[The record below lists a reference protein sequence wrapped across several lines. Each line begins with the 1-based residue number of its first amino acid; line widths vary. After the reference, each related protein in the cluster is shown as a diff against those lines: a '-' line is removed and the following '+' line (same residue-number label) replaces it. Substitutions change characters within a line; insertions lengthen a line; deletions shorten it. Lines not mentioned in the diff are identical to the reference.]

1 MKFGIF
7 SHDSPFSPTEHFI
20 HRASE
25 VTPPVSVAR
34 HSLPRYW
41 VLSRALYAIRVID
54 LKDVPASK
62 RAAALALAQAAWT
75 PYVETAHYVISQL
88 DSAVLCAWDIAA
100 ISNAQSRC
108 GIDADS
114 ITVIP
119 ESALRAAPP
128 PRGAASTMPSNQKI
142 VLRDSLDGVVAVV
155 MTDEQVTAEQW
166 WPTPPSQTVWVNFL
180 RGVGVD
186 RDTHADAPTPLSGTW
201 RNTPIG
207 HAGGSTQSTTSTGET
222 RLVMVAAWI
231 LIIPTIWLANE
242 WRQLRS
248 LTNDAQ
254 SRLLITERDLNATLG
269 ARAQALTG
277 FDRANKLA
285 ALVNQPDNLT
295 LFALVNDVI
304 AQTVKAGVLQMTEW
318 ELRGKQLKFVML
330 APSGGAPSAT
340 QLVKAFEKIT
350 ALSDVEV
357 NTDGARTTI
366 SFRIS
371 TTTTPP
377 SQSDQ
382 KKGPPGTAP
391 TSISGTG
398 K

>member
-1 MKFGIF
+1 MKFGNF
-7 SHDSPFSPTEHFI
+7 GHDSLFNPAEHFI
-20 HRASE
+20 HRVSD
-25 VTPPVSVAR
+25 VMPPANGAQR
-34 HSLPRYW
+34 SLPRYW
-41 VLSRALYAIRVID
+41 VLSRALYAIRIIN

-62 RAAALALAQAAWT
+62 RAAALTLAQAAWT
-75 PYVETAHYVISQL
+75 PYVETAHYVIPQL
-88 DSAVLCAWDIAA
+88 DSALLCAWDIAA
-100 ISNAQSRC
+100 ISNAQSRFD
-108 GIDADS
+108 IDAHS
-114 ITVIP
+114 ITIIP
-119 ESALRAAPP
+119 EDALRAVLP
-128 PRGAASTMPSNQKI
+128 PRRATSTMPLNQTI
-142 VLRDSLDGVVAVV
+142 VLVDALDGVVAVV
-155 MTDEQVTAEQW
+155 MTGEQVTAEQW

-186 RDTHADAPTPLSGTW
+186 RDTHDEAPKPLTSTW

-207 HAGGSTQSTTSTGET
+207 HAGGSTQSTASTGE
-222 RLVMVAAWI
+222 RQLVMVAAWI
-231 LIIPTIWLANE
+231 LIVPTIWLAND

-248 LTNDAQ
+248 LTYDAQ

-269 ARAQALTG
+269 ARTQALVG
-277 FDRANKLA
+277 LDRANKLA
-285 ALVNQPDNLT
+285 ALINQPDNLT

-340 QLVKAFEKIT
+340 QLVKAFEKIS

-357 NTDGARTTI
+357 NTDGARTTV

-371 TTTTPP
+371 TMTASP
-377 SQSDQ
+377 SQSDP
-382 KKGPPGTAP
+382 KNGPQETAP
-391 TSISGTG
+391 ASISGTG